1 MVTEISAERQR
12 VSSGGAG
19 RERQD
24 RQQEIRESRQ
34 DTDRKVGWGWED
46 DSRQGKPSRM
56 RIRVREHRPPQE
68 HGSRLQA
75 KDGRNEKLCGIKW
88 PQSSERLLPR
98 VLYSPWH
105 SKGP

>member
-1 MVTEISAERQR
+1 MTEISVEKQR

-24 RQQEIRESRQ
+24 RQREPRKPRQEA
-34 DTDRKVGWGWED
+34 DRKVGWGWED
-46 DSRQGKPSRM
+46 DSQGRKPSRM
-56 RIRVREHRPPQE
+56 GIRVREHRPPQE

-88 PQSSERLLPR
+88 PQSSERLWPR
-98 VLYSPWH
+98 VLYSPCH